1 MTNTMKSAG
10 WCFAWQRLLWKNFKG
25 LNNFNEQSGTSSY
38 TLCCSREKR
47 FRKGMF
53 SNVFTCGMWLPC
65 VRRISDEGGFEL
77 KLLWLQITNSWG
89 IPTRNDTQLCIVIFK
104 CMQEQLNPAW
114 NSFACLWAPTAYP
127 WPSYGWKMIERR
139 CTKVIW
145 VVGFRQKVKRW
156 LHSLITCG
164 KVLFNYSAAASYSI
178 QNLQLQCRY
187 KIWL

>member
-1 MTNTMKSAG
+1 MTKTTRWSQQVDA
-10 WCFAWQRLLWKNFKG
+10 LLCKDFFERISRDWTILMSKV
-25 LNNFNEQSGTSSY
+25 EHHH

-104 CMQEQLNPAW
+104 CMQKEQFEVLNPAW

-127 WPSYGWKMIERR
+127 WPSYGWKMIEGR

-145 VVGFRQKVKRW
+145 VVGFRQ
-156 LHSLITCG
+156 
-164 KVLFNYSAAASYSI
+164 
-178 QNLQLQCRY
+178 
-187 KIWL
+187 

>member
-1 MTNTMKSAG
+1 MTKTTRWSQQVDA
-10 WCFAWQRLLWKNFKG
+10 LLCKDFFERISRDWTILMSKV
-25 LNNFNEQSGTSSY
+25 EHHH

-104 CMQEQLNPAW
+104 CMQEHCVAKPRMKFLRV
-114 NSFACLWAPTAYP
+114 SLGSYCLSMAFLRLKNDWGEVYK
-127 WPSYGWKMIERR
+127 SHMGGWVSPI
-139 CTKVIW
+139 
-145 VVGFRQKVKRW
+145 
-156 LHSLITCG
+156 G
-164 KVLFNYSAAASYSI
+164 KTMTS
-178 QNLQLQCRY
+178 
-187 KIWL
+187 